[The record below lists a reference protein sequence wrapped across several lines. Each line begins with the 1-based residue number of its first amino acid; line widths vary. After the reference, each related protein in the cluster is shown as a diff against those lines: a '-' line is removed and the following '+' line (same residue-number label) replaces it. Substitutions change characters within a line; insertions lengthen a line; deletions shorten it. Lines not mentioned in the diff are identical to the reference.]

1 MGGSHGLDPV
11 LPAVVLVTQLLPI
24 GFFKVS
30 FVAACI
36 VVFDLLQVLYIFT
49 SCPACH
55 VPLSSEISDY

>member
-1 MGGSHGLDPV
+1 MGGSHGPV

-36 VVFDLLQVLYIFT
+36 VVFGLLPGALHLHFLPSL
-49 SCPACH
+49 SCAT
-55 VPLSSEISDY
+55 VIGNR